1 MGSGAY
7 EQKYQL
13 RKQRLEFREHN
24 CDIKEG
30 SMRFQQTGKSYRR
43 PAERDSKS
51 PIRLGDEVL
60 KFKHGV
66 AQGENS
72 H

>member
-1 MGSGAY
+1 MVVIKEERVGITRNIAGMGSGAY

-30 SMRFQQTGKSYRR
+30 SMRFQ
-43 PAERDSKS
+43 
-51 PIRLGDEVL
+51 
-60 KFKHGV
+60 
-66 AQGENS
+66 
-72 H
+72 